1 MMAQDM
7 KKLRQ
12 EYENERRKSL
22 AYEEEQRNINGRL
35 KELGEKFGKVSHE
48 LHLAKDK
55 YKDKEGIYNALEK
68 KHKDI
73 ERIFLEQTRKS
84 QLDENQMKMLQEEMD
99 RERRRST
106 ALEQ

>member
-1 MMAQDM
+1 MA
-7 KKLRQ
+7 
-12 EYENERRKSL
+12 
-22 AYEEEQRNINGRL
+22 
-35 KELGEKFGKVSHE
+35 HE

-55 YKDKEGIYNALEK
+55 YKDKDGIYNALEK

-84 QLDENQMKMLQEEMD
+84 QLDAEQMKMLQEDMD

-106 ALEQ
+106 TLEQEALGKIKGLIDTNKELNDNVKSQQIKQQKQL